1 MFIELMPLIEKRAVA
16 ITVAALKDEH
26 VRVSV
31 VPAARDS
38 SCEGGARFRTANRRN
53 PRYSPEATEGTNNR
67 HLRLARQGAANE

>member
-53 PRYSPEATEGTNNR
+53 PR
-67 HLRLARQGAANE
+67 